1 MKTLR
6 KIFALIALLA
16 FGNLI
21 SLNAF
26 PSEMATS
33 GCFRTY
39 SPLKEFYENG
49 LTPQLASQKY
59 CVDREFRKK
68 VSKKYARILM
78 QSLDTI
84 IADKSRIERVRLH
97 NGSKIASYDTSGI
110 FPKELVFLDEDNN
123 WGFINAIVTAI
134 THPHTTIAKVYERL
148 RKEELE
154 NAAFPVYMGEIVPLD
169 FVNKI
174 FPATMPTKDYG
185 AFLDYDMGARIKIAL
200 SKEEREKIQQSEYEY
215 NLNDFS
221 VVEIGEN
228 NGAGGVVPWWDFG
241 VISWAD
247 SNRMLF
253 DYNECKSYYFR
264 QMGDNVELITIHY
277 QCV

>member
-6 KIFALIALLA
+6 KFFALIVLLA

-68 VSKKYARILM
+68 VQRKYALILI
-78 QSLDTI
+78 QALDTI
-84 IADKSRIERVRLH
+84 LADKSRIERVRLH
-97 NGSKIASYDTSGI
+97 NRSKIASYNTNGI
-110 FPKELVFLDEDNN
+110 FPKEVVNLDKDND
-123 WGFINAIVTAI
+123 WGYINANVTAI
-134 THPHTTIAKVYERL
+134 THTNTTIAKVYERL

-174 FPATMPTKDYG
+174 FPATMPTKDYS
-185 AFLDYDMGARIKIAL
+185 AFLDYDFGARIKIAL
-200 SKEEREKIQQSEYEY
+200 SKEERETIQQSEYEY

-221 VVEIGEN
+221 VVEIGED
-228 NGAGGVVPWWDFG
+228 NGADGVVPWWDFG

-247 SNRMLF
+247 SSRMLF
-253 DYNECKSYYFR
+253 AFDECSGYYFK
-264 QMGDNVELITIHY
+264 QVGDDVQLINLHY

>member
-1 MKTLR
+1 M
-6 KIFALIALLA
+6 
-16 FGNLI
+16 
-21 SLNAF
+21 
-26 PSEMATS
+26 
-33 GCFRTY
+33 
-39 SPLKEFYENG
+39 
-49 LTPQLASQKY
+49 
-59 CVDREFRKK
+59 
-68 VSKKYARILM
+68 
-78 QSLDTI
+78 
-84 IADKSRIERVRLH
+84 RLH
-97 NGSKIASYDTSGI
+97 NGSKIASYDTRGI
-110 FPKELVFLDEDNN
+110 FPKEVVFLDKDDN
-123 WGFINAIVTAI
+123 WGYINANVTAI

-221 VVEIGEN
+221 VVEIGED
-228 NGAGGVVPWWDFG
+228 NGAGWAVPLWDFG
-241 VISWAD
+241 VITWAD
-247 SNRMLF
+247 SSRMLF
-253 DYNECKSYYFR
+253 EFDECSGYYFK
-264 QMGDNVELITIHY
+264 QVGDDVWLINLHY